1 MRCWMYAERSL
12 QEAGVL
18 SKKDGSSEGIL
29 ERISFG
35 GSFGRY
41 AKCSSESEAIWSKSW
56 PKQSKLESRFLLERV
71 YKEFI
76 DMDIPRFTITF

>member
-12 QEAGVL
+12 QEGGVL
-18 SKKDGSSEGIL
+18 SRKDGSLEGIL

-41 AKCSSESEAIWSKSW
+41 AKCSSDRETIWRESWS
-56 PKQSKLESRFLLERV
+56 KQSKLESIFSLESV
-71 YKEFI
+71 
-76 DMDIPRFTITF
+76 